1 MAGILEL
8 LAEIGE
14 DNMGVQTLHQ
24 CMSKNKLGNKKS
36 EITIETDAITLANS
50 EFVGAEVKLNKTAL
64 ICWVDTDKFDAALAN
79 LK

>member
-14 DNMGVQTLHQ
+14 DNLGVQTLHQ
-24 CMSKNKLGNKKS
+24 CMSKNNLGESES
-36 EITIETDAITLANS
+36 EITIETDAITLDNA

-64 ICWVDTDKFDAALAN
+64 ICWVDTDKFDAALAK